1 MRMSQQRLLTLVLLV
16 AWVFLGPVGM
26 AFSACAEMDG
36 CDALCGTSAA
46 VQGPVAVA
54 TEVLALWVESSLD
67 GHLPL
72 SGLEVPDAP
81 PKLAP
86 LSL

>member
-1 MRMSQQRLLTLVLLV
+1 VCMSRQRLLTLVLLV
-16 AWVFLGPVGM
+16 VWVFLGPVGM
-26 AFSACAEMDG
+26 TFSACAEMDG

>member
-1 MRMSQQRLLTLVLLV
+1 MNRQRLLTLVLLV

-36 CDALCGTSAA
+36 CDALCGTNAA
-46 VQGPVAVA
+46 VPGPVAVA
-54 TEVLALWVESSLD
+54 TKALALWVESSLD

>member
-1 MRMSQQRLLTLVLLV
+1 MIRQRLLIVVLVI

-26 AFSACAEMDG
+26 AFSACAEMEG
-36 CDALCGTSAA
+36 CDALCGTTVSAP
-46 VQGPVAVA
+46 GPDAVA
-54 TEVLALWVESSLD
+54 TEAVVLWVESSLD

-72 SGLEVPDAP
+72 TGLEVPDAP
-81 PKLAP
+81 PKSAP

>member
-1 MRMSQQRLLTLVLLV
+1 MSRPRLLTLVVLAV
-16 AWVFLGPVGM
+16 WVVLGPVGM

-36 CDALCGTSAA
+36 CDALCGAGA
-46 VQGPVAVA
+46 PVQESVAVA
-54 TEVLALWVESSLD
+54 TEVLVLWVESSLD

-72 SGLEVPDAP
+72 SGPEVPDAP
-81 PKLAP
+81 PKSAP